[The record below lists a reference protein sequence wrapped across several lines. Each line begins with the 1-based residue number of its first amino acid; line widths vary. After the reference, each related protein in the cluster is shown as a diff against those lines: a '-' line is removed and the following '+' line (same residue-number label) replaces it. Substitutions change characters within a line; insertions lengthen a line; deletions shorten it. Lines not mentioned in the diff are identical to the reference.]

1 MAAQVSIGP
10 WIENGFYYDF
20 DPVEPFVEKD
30 LKRIKK
36 EMDRIISMKLPFTE
50 EDVTRE
56 EVARR
61 IEEQNEP
68 YKMEILNRIKSDRIT
83 VWHTSKN
90 QDGWWDLCAGPHV
103 EHTGM
108 LPREVHSP
116 VPTGPPRPGLACMQA
131 EARTDRRTTTL
142 PCRRSNSSRSR
153 GPTFSETR
161 AGRCCSAFTGR
172 RGSPRGS
179 SRSTSGCMPH
189 LEPNPRGADSPP
201 SLLPPTR
208 PRATPQQE
216 G

>member
-1 MAAQVSIGP
+1 MRRQVSIGP

-108 LPREVHSP
+108 LPNDAIQLESIA
-116 VPTGPPRPGLACMQA
+116 G
-131 EARTDRRTTTL
+131 ARSLGDQSFD
-142 PCRRSNSSRSR
+142 PD
-153 GPTFSETR
+153 
-161 AGRCCSAFTGR
+161 
-172 RGSPRGS
+172 
-179 SRSTSGCMPH
+179 
-189 LEPNPRGADSPP
+189 PNPGPD
-201 SLLPPTR
+201 L
-208 PRATPQQE
+208 
-216 G
+216 